1 MLLNQFMIFL
11 SILIYG
17 HGLSSQLPHQLQ
29 PKMSNTVLSINIA
42 AKDILH
48 AVHLASIL

>member
-1 MLLNQFMIFL
+1 MIFL
-11 SILIYG
+11 SILMYG

-29 PKMSNTVLSINIA
+29 PKTSNAVLSVNIA
-42 AKDILH
+42 AKGILH